1 VTTTTERPP
10 NVDYDVEQEVDFGR
24 YVGSVLLRWW
34 LPVAGLVVG
43 ALVGY
48 VISLGAS
55 QVYRAQATIYLG
67 QPYGGASSNVQI
79 VSLQTNPQ
87 SVHQIVTAESV
98 IQSIARRA
106 GMRPRQLRGH
116 ISTSA
121 VSTAS
126 NANRLT
132 QAPLVTITV
141 TGKAPAKV
149 RTAANKL
156 ANVAVLKLGE
166 FAKAKIAKLK
176 EEIQYDDQQLAAIQK
191 ASGSGDAAAAAA
203 FAVLRGQLQQDR
215 VQTQVQLAQAQQVE
229 SPRIV
234 TAAAPHKVTARSRR
248 NTMAVAALI
257 GLLLGI
263 VAALLWEPVAGRF
276 ARG

>member
-1 VTTTTERPP
+1 VTTTTERPRD
-10 NVDYDVEQEVDFGR
+10 VDYDLEQEVDFGR

-34 LPVAGLVVG
+34 LPIAGLVVG

-48 VISLGAS
+48 VISLGGS

-67 QPYGGASSNVQI
+67 QPYGGLNSTVQ
-79 VSLQTNPQ
+79 VVNLQTNPQ
-87 SVHQIVTAESV
+87 SVRQIVTAESV
-98 IQSIARRA
+98 IDEVAGLA
-106 GMRPRQLRGH
+106 GMRRGELRGH

-121 VSTAS
+121 VSTGTSS
-126 NANRLT
+126 NKLT

-141 TGKAPAKV
+141 TGKAPRKV
-149 RTAANKL
+149 RVAANKL
-156 ANVAVLKLGE
+156 ANVAVLKLGGY
-166 FAKAKIAKLK
+166 AKAKVAKLK
-176 EEIQYDDQQLAAIQK
+176 QQLQYDDEQLTSIAN
-191 ASGSGDAAAAAA
+191 ASRSDAAVAAA
-203 FAVLRGQLQQDR
+203 FAVLRGQLQSDR
-215 VQTQVQLAQAQQVE
+215 VQTQQLLAQAQQVE

-276 ARG
+276 ARR

>member
-1 VTTTTERPP
+1 VTTTTERPRD
-10 NVDYDVEQEVDFGR
+10 VDYDLEQEVDFGR

-34 LPVAGLVVG
+34 LPIAGLVVG

-48 VISLGAS
+48 VISLGGS

-67 QPYGGASSNVQI
+67 QPYGGLNSTVQ
-79 VSLQTNPQ
+79 VVNLQTNPQ
-87 SVHQIVTAESV
+87 SVRQIVTAESV
-98 IQSIARRA
+98 IDEVAGLA
-106 GMRPRQLRGH
+106 GMRAGELRGH

-121 VSTAS
+121 VSTGTSS
-126 NANRLT
+126 NKLT

-141 TGKAPAKV
+141 TGKAPRKV
-149 RTAANKL
+149 RVAANKL
-156 ANVAVLKLGE
+156 ANVAVLKLGGY
-166 FAKAKIAKLK
+166 AKAKVAKLK
-176 EEIQYDDQQLAAIQK
+176 QQLQYDDEQLTSIAN
-191 ASGSGDAAAAAA
+191 ASRSDAAVAAA
-203 FAVLRGQLQQDR
+203 FAVLRGQLQSDR
-215 VQTQVQLAQAQQVE
+215 VQTQQLLAQAQQVE

-276 ARG
+276 ARR